1 MLQAYRPKGG
11 IADTVGMTPPLSS
24 DLSAFRAHLYRC
36 VGPRRDALYDLVDA
50 LSVAGPR
57 PSLAHVSLTAPH
69 RRGWGS
75 LYAALR
81 HGRIDVAALQD
92 ALPRYPLAAGQPVY
106 AVDVSVWP
114 RCDAQTSPERG
125 FYYHP
130 SRHLEGIPVVKGW
143 AYQWIAQLGVA
154 RDSWTAPL
162 DVRRVPLEQTPTVA
176 AIAQV
181 RALLTR
187 LPASAASDS
196 MPLFVFDAGYDQV
209 ELAHQLGDAPVALLV
224 RLYSN
229 RCFYGEPPAVTGT
242 REGRPRQDGAKF
254 ACDDPATWPE
264 PTAT

>member
-1 MLQAYRPKGG
+1 
-11 IADTVGMTPPLSS
+11 MTPSLSS

-36 VGPRRDALYDLVDA
+36 LGPRRDALYDLIDA
-50 LSVAGPR
+50 LSVVGPC

-81 HGRIDVAALQD
+81 DGRIDVTALQAAL
-92 ALPRYPLAAGQPVY
+92 ARYPLAVGQPVY

-143 AYQWIAQLGVA
+143 AYQWIAQLGFA
-154 RDSWTAPL
+154 RDSWTAPV
-162 DVRRVPLEQTPTVA
+162 DVQRVPLAQTPTIA

-181 RALLTR
+181 RAQLTR
-187 LPASAASDS
+187 LPPADR

-209 ELAHQLGDAPVALLV
+209 ALAHQLSDAPVALLV

-242 REGRPRQDGAKF
+242 REGRPRQDGATF
-254 ACDDPATWPE
+254 ACDDSTTWPK